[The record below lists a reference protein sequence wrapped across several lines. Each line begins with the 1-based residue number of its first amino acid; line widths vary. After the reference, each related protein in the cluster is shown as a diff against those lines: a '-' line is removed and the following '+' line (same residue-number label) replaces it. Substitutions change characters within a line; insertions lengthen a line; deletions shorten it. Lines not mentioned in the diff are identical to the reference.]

1 MQIALVPH
9 VADKCP
15 CLLQWFSTND
25 SMLVWNSQI
34 FPPFFLPLTV
44 HCLLTVN
51 RSNNY
56 ICINPYL
63 AASSIYAQVAAAKCD
78 KPETGTH
85 SSVLLA
91 CIC

>member
-9 VADKCP
+9 VADKCL

-25 SMLVWNSQI
+25 SMLVEFKSP
-34 FPPFFLPLTV
+34 PPFFLPLTV
-44 HCLLTVN
+44 QCLLTVN

-78 KPETGTH
+78 KP
-85 SSVLLA
+85 
-91 CIC
+91 